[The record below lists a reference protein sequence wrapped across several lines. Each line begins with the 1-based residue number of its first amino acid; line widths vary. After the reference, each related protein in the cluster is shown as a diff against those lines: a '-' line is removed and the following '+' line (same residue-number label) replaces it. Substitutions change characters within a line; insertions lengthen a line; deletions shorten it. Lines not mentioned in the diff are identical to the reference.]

1 MLSGLEARIQ
11 NWDVSKVMLPL
22 KALRKNLSLPELLVV
37 VVQSLNHVRLF
48 AAPWTIACQA
58 LLFFTISQSLFK
70 LMPIES
76 VMPSNHLILCYPLLI
91 LPAVFPRIRVF
102 CNESVLHI
110 RWPKY
115 WSFSISPS
123 NEFSGLISFR
133 IDWFE
138 LLAVQGT
145 HRRLLQ
151 HHISKALILRHSAFS
166 SIQLLSHVQL
176 FATPWTAACQA
187 SLSITNSQNLPKLMF
202 IESVMPSNYLIL
214 CHPLLNLGL
223 IGTIIALDHNSCPQ
237 WSHRMTGHKQRTT
250 GHCFEGSI
258 FISPPPPRL
267 IFIWRAIIEVFSE

>member
-115 WSFSISPS
+115 WSCSFSIGPS
-123 NEFSGLISFR
+123 IEYLGLISFETDR
-133 IDWFE
+133 FD
-138 LLAVQGT
+138 LLAVEGT
-145 HRRLLQ
+145 LKSLLQ
-151 HHISKALILRHSAFS
+151 QVFTKRDPTS
-166 SIQLLSHVQL
+166 
-176 FATPWTAACQA
+176 
-187 SLSITNSQNLPKLMF
+187 
-202 IESVMPSNYLIL
+202 PS
-214 CHPLLNLGL
+214 
-223 IGTIIALDHNSCPQ
+223 
-237 WSHRMTGHKQRTT
+237 
-250 GHCFEGSI
+250 
-258 FISPPPPRL
+258 
-267 IFIWRAIIEVFSE
+267 

>member
-115 WSFSISPS
+115 WSFTFSISPS
-123 NEFSGLISFR
+123 CEFQGWFSFR
-133 IDWFE
+133 
-138 LLAVQGT
+138 LTGLNS
-145 HRRLLQ
+145 LQ
-151 HHISKALILRHSAFS
+151 SKGLSRVFS
-166 SIQLLSHVQL
+166 SATVLKHQFFSVQPSLWCNSHIHIWLLEK
-176 FATPWTAACQA
+176 P
-187 SLSITNSQNLPKLMF
+187 
-202 IESVMPSNYLIL
+202 
-214 CHPLLNLGL
+214 
-223 IGTIIALDHNSCPQ
+223 
-237 WSHRMTGHKQRTT
+237 
-250 GHCFEGSI
+250 
-258 FISPPPPRL
+258 
-267 IFIWRAIIEVFSE
+267 

>member
-115 WSFSISPS
+115 WGFSSASVLPI
-123 NEFSGLISFR
+123 NIQDWFSLGWTGLIS
-133 IDWFE
+133 
-138 LLAVQGT
+138 
-145 HRRLLQ
+145 LQ
-151 HHISKALILRHSAFS
+151 SKG
-166 SIQLLSHVQL
+166 LS
-176 FATPWTAACQA
+176 
-187 SLSITNSQNLPKLMF
+187 
-202 IESVMPSNYLIL
+202 
-214 CHPLLNLGL
+214 
-223 IGTIIALDHNSCPQ
+223 
-237 WSHRMTGHKQRTT
+237 R
-250 GHCFEGSI
+250 
-258 FISPPPPRL
+258 
-267 IFIWRAIIEVFSE
+267 VFSDTTVQKHQFFGAQLSL